1 MVITMA
7 LKVGHSMYRRLIP
20 GKTMPLHISQH
31 IHDCIEFHKATLTSK
46 KDGHG
51 SSAEQRLAAGK
62 SPWSEPSLHVH
73 VGMQQS
79 SSTYLLASH
88 ASHAGR
94 RWSLH
99 VVCLGCCSPNSS
111 LLPGRYY
118 IFKSS
123 LLAPLRERSNLG
135 LDTSRVVVVR
145 PIRGPQA
152 VLFIITW
159 YCYCLDNGD
168 ERVSISRRRN
178 TA

>member
-1 MVITMA
+1 
-7 LKVGHSMYRRLIP
+7 MYRRLIP

-31 IHDCIEFHKATLTSK
+31 IHDCIEFHKATLPSQ
-46 KDGHG
+46 KDGRG
-51 SSAEQRLAAGK
+51 SSAEQRLATGK

-99 VVCLGCCSPNSS
+99 VVCLGCCRWVTPTHHY
-111 LLPGRYY
+111 LVPGRYY
-118 IFKSS
+118 ICKCS
-123 LLAPLRERSNLG
+123 LLPPLYERSNLD
-135 LDTSRVVVVR
+135 LNTSRVVVR
-145 PIRGPQA
+145 PIRSPYA
-152 VLFIITW
+152 VLFIVTW

>member
-31 IHDCIEFHKATLTSK
+31 IHDCIEFHKATLPSK
-46 KDGHG
+46 NDGHG
-51 SSAEQRLAAGK
+51 SSAEQRLATGK

-99 VVCLGCCSPNSS
+99 VVCLGCCRWVTPTHHYYQVGIIYLSPVCCP
-111 LLPGRYY
+111 LCVKGA
-118 IFKSS
+118 I
-123 LLAPLRERSNLG
+123 LALIP
-135 LDTSRVVVVR
+135 
-145 PIRGPQA
+145 RG
-152 VLFIITW
+152 W
-159 YCYCLDNGD
+159 W
-168 ERVSISRRRN
+168 
-178 TA
+178 